1 MCFIGG
7 TKVLITTGEPYTDG
21 RNTEIIDLEDSSFSC
36 TKVKQFPVKLY
47 GASGGLMNGQKPF
60 ICGGGAYINYV
71 WFPSKDCYKITET
84 GSWAKDQ
91 TASLDTARGYAG
103 IGSVVINNQ
112 LILTGGFDDEGLSSL
127 IELVSPNTLTKE
139 FSVFL
144 PTGFQKHCQV
154 QWDHETFMVI
164 GGAHWSRDETLF
176 INVKTNELTNG
187 PSLNIGR
194 SEHACGEIEV
204 NGKSYIIVSGGRI
217 ASSGTGL
224 RSTEFLDKNNVQ
236 QGWKI
241 GKKKNLKFF
250 FWIFLFT

>member
-71 WFPSKDCYKITET
+71 WFPSKDCYRITET

-154 QWDHETFMVI
+154 QWDQDKLMVI
-164 GGAHWSRDETLF
+164 GGQRGGQYRDETLF

-204 NGKSYIIVSGGRI
+204 NGKSYIIVSGGFN
-217 ASSGTGL
+217 AGGL
-224 RSTEFLDKNNVQ
+224 RSTEFLDKNNVE
-236 QGWKI
+236 QGWMI
-241 GKKKNLKFF
+241 GKQ
-250 FWIFLFT
+250 